1 MIDARLGGAGVAA
14 PEEIV
19 VIQFVIKVVKGF
31 ANFEAGV
38 ERENLF
44 IAFIEVFGE
53 SSEHIGEGNIG
64 FTITVIACGIEYV
77 GLTLCIDR
85 KIATPKVA
93 VQERWKRFI
102 FAEEIGYVL

>member
-1 MIDARLGGAGVAA
+1 MIDARLGGAGVAS

-31 ANFEAGV
+31 ANSEAEV

-64 FTITVIACGIEYV
+64 FTIAVIACRIEYI
-77 GLTLCIDR
+77 GLTLA
-85 KIATPKVA
+85 IASEVA
-93 VQERWKRFI
+93 
-102 FAEEIGYVL
+102 AP